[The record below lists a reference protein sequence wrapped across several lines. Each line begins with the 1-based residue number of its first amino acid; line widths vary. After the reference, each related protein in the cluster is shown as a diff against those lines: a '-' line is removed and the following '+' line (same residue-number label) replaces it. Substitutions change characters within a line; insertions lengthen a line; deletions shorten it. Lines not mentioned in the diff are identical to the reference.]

1 MSLQTLVQ
9 TVNHFENL
17 LVLGRGKN
25 LEIKKISNRKEAYKN
40 HKLRKSRLKIKKY
53 KNKFAF
59 DVYVVIDCV

>member
-9 TVNHFENL
+9 TVNLFENL
-17 LVLGRGKN
+17 LVLGGGKH

-40 HKLRKSRLKIKKY
+40 HQLRKSRLKIKKY

>member
-1 MSLQTLVQ
+1 
-9 TVNHFENL
+9 

-40 HKLRKSRLKIKKY
+40 HQLRKSRLKIKKY

>member
-9 TVNHFENL
+9 TVNPFENL
-17 LVLGRGKN
+17 LVLGGGKN

-40 HKLRKSRLKIKKY
+40 HQLRKSTLKIKKY

>member
-9 TVNHFENL
+9 TVNPFENL

-40 HKLRKSRLKIKKY
+40 RQLRKSRLKIKKY

-59 DVYVVIDCV
+59 DV